1 MDKLSVNDPCPCG
14 SGLKYKKCHGH
25 AVAEKRPSTPLLV
38 YKPIKLVLQEHADG
52 CSIATA
58 AMVAGTS
65 YRESLAAIDI
75 MSTSEESAAIYMPR
89 EGKFFNDRGWWVSA
103 QLVLKTIVDL
113 DTLDALIDR
122 DAKISE
128 AVKNSNRLRIFLG
141 FRDGK
146 KPDHSVIW
154 DKDNKDVVYD
164 PVLGVV
170 PISQLL
176 KLSGEQSYSGA
187 LGFMSFTFSPG
198 SPIQTLISQEMTG

>member
-1 MDKLSVNDPCPCG
+1 
-14 SGLKYKKCHGH
+14 
-25 AVAEKRPSTPLLV
+25 
-38 YKPIKLVLQEHADG
+38 
-52 CSIATA
+52 
-58 AMVAGTS
+58 MVAGTS
-65 YRESLAAIDI
+65 YRETLAAIGI
-75 MSTSEESAAIYMPR
+75 MSTSEESAAIYMSR

-113 DTLDALIDR
+113 DTLDAFIER

-128 AVKNSNRLRIFLG
+128 AVKNSHRLRIVLA

-154 DKDNKDVVYD
+154 DKDSKDVVYD

-176 KLSGEQSYSGA
+176 KLSGEQSYLGA

-198 SPIQTLISQEMTG
+198 TPIQTLVSQEMTG